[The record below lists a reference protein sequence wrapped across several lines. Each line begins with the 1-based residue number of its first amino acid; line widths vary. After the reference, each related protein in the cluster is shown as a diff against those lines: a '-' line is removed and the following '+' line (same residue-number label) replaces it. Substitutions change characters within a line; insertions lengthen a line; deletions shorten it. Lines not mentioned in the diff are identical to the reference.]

1 MDLDSVN
8 MNALGNEGA
17 WIDIEGP
24 NGKPTDLKVKIRG
37 ANSDPVRKVSEEHN
51 RRIAA
56 AFKANK
62 GKADVDLDAL
72 DKQRDAELA
81 VASTID
87 WSGFEKGGKPLPC
100 TPENVREIYTH
111 PGFAWLSTQVYAK
124 AQEPDVF
131 LKASAPS

>member
-1 MDLDSVN
+1 MMDIDRYD

-17 WIDIEGP
+17 WIDIVGP
-24 NGKPTDLKVKIRG
+24 DGSATDLRVKVRG
-37 ANSDPVRKVSEEHN
+37 AHSDAVRKCSEEHN

-56 AFKANK
+56 AVKASK
-62 GKADVDLDAL
+62 GKDVDFEAL

-81 VASTID
+81 AASTID
-87 WSGFEKGGKPLPC
+87 WQGFSRGGNALPC
-100 TPENVREIYTH
+100 TPENVRSLYTH
-111 PGFAWLSTQVYAK
+111 PGYGWLAAQVYAK